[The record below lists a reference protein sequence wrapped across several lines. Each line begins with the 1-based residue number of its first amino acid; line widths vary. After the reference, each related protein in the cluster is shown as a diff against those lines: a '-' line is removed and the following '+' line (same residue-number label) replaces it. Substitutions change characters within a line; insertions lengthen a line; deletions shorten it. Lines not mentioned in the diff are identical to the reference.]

1 MNKFDRTIRFALT
14 LTLLLATML
23 TNDIVSR
30 IKFEIEVYGMESRL
44 DEYARYV
51 SFSWLLAVLTVVA
64 LILSL
69 EGIFKRTKEKETD
82 EWLQEQAE
90 ADANKFSDTW

>member
-23 TNDIVSR
+23 ANDIVSR

-51 SFSWLLAVLTVVA
+51 SFSWLLAILTVVA

-69 EGIFKRTKEKETD
+69 EGIFKRTKEKE
-82 EWLQEQAE
+82 EEF
-90 ADANKFSDTW
+90 DATHFTNQFDDTW